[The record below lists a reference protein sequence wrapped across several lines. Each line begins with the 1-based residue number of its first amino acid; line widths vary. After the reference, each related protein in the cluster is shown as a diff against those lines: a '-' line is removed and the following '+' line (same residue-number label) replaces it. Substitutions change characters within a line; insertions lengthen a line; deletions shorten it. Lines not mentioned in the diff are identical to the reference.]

1 MSISSPLLSYAK
13 DFVKQEMLIDFNFPV
28 ISWNIAKKGKTVD
41 FLESLVEV
49 YFILK
54 RVGFVKEI
62 RYGHPVALSVFVLL
76 YFFLI
81 Q

>member
-28 ISWNIAKKGKTVD
+28 ISWNIAKKGKIVD

-54 RVGFVKEI
+54 RVGFVK
-62 RYGHPVALSVFVLL
+62 
-76 YFFLI
+76 
-81 Q
+81 